1 LMCVAIFG
9 RDPHSPRALLSLVLP
24 HAFSTAIV
32 SPLIFRLAERLH
44 QVTITVPRPDGGGR

>member
-1 LMCVAIFG
+1 MLVAIFG

-24 HAFSTAIV
+24 HAFSTAAV

-44 QVTITVPRPDGGGR
+44 QATITVPRPDGGGR